1 MVERGVV
8 VARRWWSRR
17 PHGDAGMATAEYA
30 VVIVAAVAFAAV
42 LYKIVTSPAVQQALA
57 AIVMRALKG

>member
-1 MVERGVV
+1 MVDRVAAVVRRGG
-8 VARRWWSRR
+8 WRR
-17 PHGDAGMATAEYA
+17 PGGDAGMATAEYA

-42 LYKIVTSPAVQQALA
+42 LYKIVTSPAVQQALT